1 MDYSRLGERAVE
13 LAEFD
18 GHQAHMRMQD
28 GHCAALSMNAA
39 SGEFSCT
46 AYDARPQVCRDLE
59 RGSAECDAE
68 RFEKTDRPLLLL
80 KTLLESAQSRAK
92 VPKLLPL

>member
-1 MDYSRLGERAVE
+1 MDYSRLGDRAVE

-46 AYDARPQVCRDLE
+46 AYDARPQICRDLA
-59 RGSAECDAE
+59 RGSAECGAE
-68 RFEKTDRPLLLL
+68 RFEKAERPLLLL
-80 KTLLESAQSRAK
+80 KTFLKNAKRLAK
-92 VPKLLPL
+92 VPSLLPL

>member
-18 GHQAHMRMQD
+18 GHQAHMRMLD

-80 KTLLESAQSRAK
+80 KTFLKNVRGRAK
-92 VPKLLPL
+92 GRLLQPV

>member
-80 KTLLESAQSRAK
+80 KTFLNNVRGRAK
-92 VPKLLPL
+92 GRLLQPV